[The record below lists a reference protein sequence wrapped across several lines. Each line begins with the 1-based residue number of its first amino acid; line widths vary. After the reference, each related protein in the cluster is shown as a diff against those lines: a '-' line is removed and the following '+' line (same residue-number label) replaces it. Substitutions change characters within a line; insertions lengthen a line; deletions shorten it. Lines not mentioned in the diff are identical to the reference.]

1 MRHHGE
7 FDGVDGPSLFSRP
20 RSAQQFRSSSQHS
33 SQPQSSPAGAQ
44 DGRLCSFPL
53 KLYVLLFLAWYLSLL
68 LINRLTLILSEKKSI
83 PEHNNALLALLVSNN
98 FAEIKSNVF
107 KKVSKENLQNLVYYG
122 ECAYDCVISMILN
135 QMLMDDCICYVFHC
149 VDDPFEFIVAA

>member
-1 MRHHGE
+1 M
-7 FDGVDGPSLFSRP
+7 
-20 RSAQQFRSSSQHS
+20 
-33 SQPQSSPAGAQ
+33 
-44 DGRLCSFPL
+44 
-53 KLYVLLFLAWYLSLL
+53 SLL

-83 PEHNNALLALLVSNN
+83 PEHNNALLALLVSKD

-135 QMLMDDCICYVFHC
+135 QMLMDDCICYVSTVWMILLNSSLLHSCICQYVMCGLLLLSSYLVFSTSISLCGMNHAEL
-149 VDDPFEFIVAA
+149 DSIDKLSE